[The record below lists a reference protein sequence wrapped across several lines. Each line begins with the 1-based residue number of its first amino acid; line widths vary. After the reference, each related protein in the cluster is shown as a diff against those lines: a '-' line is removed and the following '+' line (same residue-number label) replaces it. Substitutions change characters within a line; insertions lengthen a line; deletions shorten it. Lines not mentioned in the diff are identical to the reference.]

1 MPAKVLFVRGKNNS
15 LKVIFSGKPLG
26 SVISEISRA
35 QFTFHVLESG
45 AELHLKMV
53 NDTYAHIQAILA

>member
-1 MPAKVLFVRGKNNS
+1 MPAKVLFVRGEKNNS

-35 QFTFHVLESG
+35 QFTAVHVLE
-45 AELHLKMV
+45 M
-53 NDTYAHIQAILA
+53 